1 MRSMIGIVAAV
12 AILGAGL
19 TAASARSDDFSP
31 RCPAPIGSSLSKLMT
46 SAPDAVVYEY
56 RGRDAAIGI
65 RIFNTLPPRGNDG
78 GDRFYIAVRPAF
90 PVSRLIVANHG
101 CVADAMLVDVR
112 VAMAIRKVIKQSADT
127 MTSL

>member
-1 MRSMIGIVAAV
+1 MRSMIGIAAAV
-12 AILGAGL
+12 AIFGACL
-19 TAASARSDDFSP
+19 TVAPARSDDFTP
-31 RCPAPIGSSLSKLMT
+31 RCPVPIGSSLSKLMT
-46 SAPDAVVYEY
+46 SAPDAVVYEF

-112 VAMAIRKVIKQSADT
+112 VAMAIRKAIKLAGNT
-127 MTSL
+127 LTSL

>member
-1 MRSMIGIVAAV
+1 MRSVIVPILAAV
-12 AILGAGL
+12 FLALSLAPTTARAGDV
-19 TAASARSDDFSP
+19 TP
-31 RCPAPIGSSLSKLMT
+31 RCPVPVGISLNRLMT

-65 RIFNTLPPRGNDG
+65 RIFNTLPPRGTDY

-101 CVADAMLVDVR
+101 CVSNAMLVDVR
-112 VAMAIRKVIKQSADT
+112 VAMAIRKAIKQAA
-127 MTSL
+127 MMLTSL

>member
-1 MRSMIGIVAAV
+1 MRSMIGIAAAA
-12 AILGAGL
+12 AILSFCL
-19 TAASARSDDFSP
+19 AATPVRSEDFSP
-31 RCPAPIGSSLSKLMT
+31 RCPVPIGSSLSRLMT
-46 SAPDAVVYEY
+46 SAPDAVVYEF

-101 CVADAMLVDVR
+101 CVASAMLVDVR
-112 VAMAIRKVIKQSADT
+112 VAMAIRKAIKLAATT
-127 MTSL
+127 MTAL